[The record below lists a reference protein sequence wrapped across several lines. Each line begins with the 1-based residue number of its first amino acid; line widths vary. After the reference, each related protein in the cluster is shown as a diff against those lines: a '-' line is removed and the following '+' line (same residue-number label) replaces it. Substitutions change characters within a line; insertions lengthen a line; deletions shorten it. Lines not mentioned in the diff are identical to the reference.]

1 MSVIV
6 ELSIFPMDKGVSVSP
21 FVARAV
27 SIIRQS
33 GLPCEL
39 TPMGTCIEGEWA
51 EVLAVVDA
59 CFRALAGDCDRVYM
73 TMNADWRRDRRNGLA
88 GKTASVEA
96 RIAAAKRAG
105 EAL

>member
-6 ELSIFPMDKGVSVSP
+6 ELAIFPMDKGVSVSP
-21 FVARAV
+21 YVARAV
-27 SIIRQS
+27 SLIRES

-39 TPMGTCIEGEWA
+39 TPMGTCVEGEWG

-59 CFRALAGDCDRVYM
+59 CFRALADDCDRVYM
-73 TMNADWRRDRRNGLA
+73 TMNADWRRGRRDGLA

-96 RIAAAKRAG
+96 RIAAARSGGGAK
-105 EAL
+105 